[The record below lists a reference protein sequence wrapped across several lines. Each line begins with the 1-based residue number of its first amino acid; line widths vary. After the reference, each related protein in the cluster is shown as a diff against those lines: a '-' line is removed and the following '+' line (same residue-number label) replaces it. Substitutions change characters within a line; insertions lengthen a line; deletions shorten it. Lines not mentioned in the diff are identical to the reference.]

1 MMMRK
6 GRRAGTRWRLTFAAA
21 LFAADMM
28 DTSLKFDHLGVVVP
42 SLDEG
47 RAHLSAALE
56 IPYWS
61 REFADPLNGV
71 FVQFGRDP
79 LAMCY
84 ELVAP
89 LGENSPV
96 ALALR
101 KGQVILNHVAYRVEA
116 LESQVNR
123 LRNLRFRPLGSP
135 KPAVAYEG
143 RNIQFLM
150 SPLNFIVELIE
161 HPKHA
166 HAFSKL
172 AIPAVS

>member
-1 MMMRK
+1 M
-6 GRRAGTRWRLTFAAA
+6 
-21 LFAADMM
+21 
-28 DTSLKFDHLGVVVP
+28 KFDHLGIVVP
-42 SLDEG
+42 SLDKG
-47 RAHLSAALE
+47 RAHLSAALQVAE
-56 IPYWS
+56 WS

-89 LGENSPV
+89 LGSDSPV

-101 KGQVILNHVAYRVEA
+101 KGQDILNHVAYRVEV
-116 LESQVNR
+116 LEPQVDR
-123 LRNLRFRPLGSP
+123 LRALHFYPLGTP
-135 KPAVAYEG
+135 RPAVAYEG

-161 HPKHA
+161 HFEHG
-166 HAFSKL
+166 HSFSRL
-172 AIPAVS
+172 AI